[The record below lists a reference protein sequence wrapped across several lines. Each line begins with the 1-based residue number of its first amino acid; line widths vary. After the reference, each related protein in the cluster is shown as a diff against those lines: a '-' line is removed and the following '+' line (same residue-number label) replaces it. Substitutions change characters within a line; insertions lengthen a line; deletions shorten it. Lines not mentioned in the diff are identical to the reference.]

1 VPAVLEWP
9 LHNLLKMEDSG
20 QQPRLPA
27 NLADGPSQASIA
39 LLVMLA
45 NSYFIRSLCSVARF
59 VLPAD
64 DTR

>member
-1 VPAVLEWP
+1 
-9 LHNLLKMEDSG
+9 
-20 QQPRLPA
+20 
-27 NLADGPSQASIA
+27 LADGPSQASIA